1 MIKNNPPRRPT
12 QPRSK
17 PGPKMEKNYTHT
29 KRDPACTPFSR
40 LSHVSATCCR
50 PVRAEDK
57 RSGKEMEKNGFTLHR
72 HRLWS
77 STRSSVIAVYVIV
90 LLVERRTEK
99 EEEGLCA
106 RTSGEC
112 VSLDI

>member
-1 MIKNNPPRRPT
+1 MK
-12 QPRSK
+12 K
-17 PGPKMEKNYTHT
+17 
-29 KRDPACTPFSR
+29 
-40 LSHVSATCCR
+40 
-50 PVRAEDK
+50 
-57 RSGKEMEKNGFTLHR
+57 KNGFTLHR

-90 LLVERRTEK
+90 LVEHRTEK
-99 EEEGLCA
+99 AEEEPCA

>member
-1 MIKNNPPRRPT
+1 
-12 QPRSK
+12 
-17 PGPKMEKNYTHT
+17 
-29 KRDPACTPFSR
+29 
-40 LSHVSATCCR
+40 
-50 PVRAEDK
+50 
-57 RSGKEMEKNGFTLHR
+57 MEKNGFTLHR

-90 LLVERRTEK
+90 LLVEHRTEK